1 MTLTVPVTHKFA
13 CLSFKNVFCKYGG
26 GPIKLLNDL
35 SVYVRPKSSLDTQW
49 LGMLCAIDHETL
61 GSLDHEKLTN
71 SNFLILAT
79 APTTTPKHGNDDNE
93 RLIERT
99 LHLFHGILMHGVPH
113 HEDGLLIS
121 GANVDDRVEVHTLQ
135 PLPTYYSWR
144 HHLLK
149 NGPDDLDEKTIKS
162 AGVVAQGLS
171 FVESQSGDF
180 CRLKRGIHA
189 WVRAVQ
195 ERSYFDRLHEFVRAT
210 EARLKPKQGETRKQF
225 IYNRCKTLAG
235 DDQQTGN
242 LLGEI
247 YDLRSAA
254 EHLNDW
260 GTVLASIPQTEREQ
274 HAGQRA
280 FQAEFLA
287 GRSYIRLL
295 SRTDLR
301 EHFRSDDK
309 IERFWKLEN
318 TERQQCWGSPV
329 NLTALQP

>member
-26 GPIKLLNDL
+26 GPIQLANDL
-35 SVYVRPKSSLDTQW
+35 SVYVRPRFSLDTQW

-79 APTTTPKHGNDDNE
+79 APTTTPNHGNDDNE

-113 HEDGLLIS
+113 HEDGLLLS
-121 GANVDDRVEVHTLQ
+121 GANVDDRVQVQTLQ

-144 HHLLK
+144 NHLLE
-149 NGPDDLDEKTIKS
+149 NGPYDLDEKIIKS

-171 FVESQSGDF
+171 LVESQSGDF

-210 EARLKPKQGETRKQF
+210 EALLKPKQGETRKHF
-225 IYNRCKTLAG
+225 IYRCKTLAG

-260 GTVLASIPQTEREQ
+260 ELYW
-274 HAGQRA
+274 RA
-280 FQAEFLA
+280 FHKTSENNMLVNE
-287 GRSYIRLL
+287 RSRLNSWQDSLTSGCFHAQTCENISEVMTRSKDSGSLRIL
-295 SRTDLR
+295 SDSNVG
-301 EHFRSDDK
+301 E
-309 IERFWKLEN
+309 
-318 TERQQCWGSPV
+318 
-329 NLTALQP
+329 ALLI

>member
-1 MTLTVPVTHKFA
+1 
-13 CLSFKNVFCKYGG
+13 
-26 GPIKLLNDL
+26 
-35 SVYVRPKSSLDTQW
+35 
-49 LGMLCAIDHETL
+49 
-61 GSLDHEKLTN
+61 
-71 SNFLILAT
+71 
-79 APTTTPKHGNDDNE
+79 
-93 RLIERT
+93 
-99 LHLFHGILMHGVPH
+99 MHGVPH
-113 HEDGLLIS
+113 HEDGILIS
-121 GANVDDRVEVHTLQ
+121 GVNVDDLVQVQPLQ

-144 HHLLK
+144 NHLLK
-149 NGPDDLDEKTIKS
+149 NGPDDLNEKIIKS

-171 FVESQSGDF
+171 LVESQSGDF

-195 ERSYFDRLHEFVRAT
+195 ERSCFDRLHEFVRAT
-210 EARLKPKQGETRKQF
+210 EALLKPKQGETRKQF
-225 IYNRCKTLAG
+225 IYRCKTLAG

-274 HAGQRA
+274 HVGQRA

-287 GRSYIRLL
+287 GRPYIRLL
-295 SRTDLR
+295 SHTDLR

-309 IERFWKLEN
+309 IERFWNLEN

-329 NLTALQP
+329 NLAALQP